1 MRMTWLPFVV
11 EIITSL
17 LVSVCS
23 RNVTLCF
30 LKQISWSTRI
40 FLINDEVEWVIM
52 GGFNKCR
59 WSGSKKSDIAWI
71 KLCIIWKKASFSF
84 CRISYF
90 LLICG
95 EIWTTFFER
104 HPTGPEVLAQL
115 FQMFW
120 HTERES
126 FWKLALDSHSFL
138 FLLQYSVSVIS
149 FCDYYFCLKCL
160 LNAIVLLDYC
170 ILLFSFRYNTF
181 TPSVCVWFVFSR
193 SFLSCCQATFQKCC
207 IVLIKALCA
216 ICIVFWC
223 LSVGT
228 SQRDTHPLIYFWKW

>member
-1 MRMTWLPFVV
+1 M
-11 EIITSL
+11 S
-17 LVSVCS
+17 
-23 RNVTLCF
+23 
-30 LKQISWSTRI
+30 
-40 FLINDEVEWVIM
+40 
-52 GGFNKCR
+52 GFNKCR
-59 WSGSKKSDIAWI
+59 WSESKKSDIAWI
-71 KLCIIWKKASFSF
+71 KWCLYLKESFIF
-84 CRISYF
+84 F
-90 LLICG
+90 LQNIL
-95 EIWTTFFER
+95 FFFWFVVKYE
-104 HPTGPEVLAQL
+104 HNFFWETQM

-149 FCDYYFCLKCL
+149 FGDYYFCLKCL
-160 LNAIVLLDYC
+160 LNASVLLDYC

-181 TPSVCVWFVFSR
+181 TPSFFFWFVFSR
-193 SFLSCCQATFQKCC
+193 SFLSCCQVTFQKCC

-223 LSVGT
+223 LSFGT

>member
-1 MRMTWLPFVV
+1 MMLIFERKLHYLSAEYLIFLWFVV
-11 EIITSL
+11 KYEH
-17 LVSVCS
+17 
-23 RNVTLCF
+23 N
-30 LKQISWSTRI
+30 
-40 FLINDEVEWVIM
+40 
-52 GGFNKCR
+52 
-59 WSGSKKSDIAWI
+59 
-71 KLCIIWKKASFSF
+71 
-84 CRISYF
+84 
-90 LLICG
+90 
-95 EIWTTFFER
+95 FFWET

-149 FCDYYFCLKCL
+149 FGDYYFCLKCL

-181 TPSVCVWFVFSR
+181 TPSFCVWFVFSR
-193 SFLSCCQATFQKCC
+193 SFLSCCQVTFQKCC

-216 ICIVFWC
+216 ICIFFWC

-228 SQRDTHPLIYFWKW
+228 SQRDARRSSTFGNDSFSCYKQSFCSSWSWETECCHLQ